1 LVLLCLFAVALSAIP
16 LLGRRLRALA
26 WIALLA
32 GFGLWAI
39 SGPLPGALAALLDGV
54 VQTRA
59 VQQVITLY
67 ADVLMPPALL
77 LVALY
82 ARLLMHGEPGFSAPL
97 LLSSV
102 LMIWF
107 SGARRDGFCAR
118 NGGHAA
124 AVCLCQPH
132 G

>member
-1 LVLLCLFAVALSAIP
+1 MLRLPDRVRTLLVEAMMLALTAWSLTRPMLQVLLLGQEQGYALVLLCLFAVALSAIP

-59 VQQVITLY
+59 V
-67 ADVLMPPALL
+67 
-77 LVALY
+77 
-82 ARLLMHGEPGFSAPL
+82 
-97 LLSSV
+97 
-102 LMIWF
+102 
-107 SGARRDGFCAR
+107 
-118 NGGHAA
+118 
-124 AVCLCQPH
+124 
-132 G
+132 